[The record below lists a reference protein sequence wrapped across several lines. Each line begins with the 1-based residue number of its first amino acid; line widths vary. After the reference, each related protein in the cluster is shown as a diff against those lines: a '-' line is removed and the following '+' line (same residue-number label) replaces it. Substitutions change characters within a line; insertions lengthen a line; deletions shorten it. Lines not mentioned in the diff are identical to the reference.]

1 MPVPAAIQFVPGR
14 ALLPSIA
21 VAVVLLSS
29 VGAAAATPPLAGPL
43 ADLPILMDV
52 SQAAPQATWTPMQD
66 EPPVPGVQD
75 GLGPGSA
82 MQQRTGSTGFIC
94 TAAFLLRDPTTGTYY
109 LSTAGHC
116 LVRDDT
122 DPTPYTGAAN
132 PDKMHE
138 EFSICVAGCID
149 NALGVGTYVTLRAD
163 DAGHPAVYAR
173 SGGVG
178 ADFGI
183 LRLPDD
189 VHDVLRPAIPQWG
202 GPTGLDAGA
211 SGDFYVH
218 FGHGSYCC
226 PVTGSVASR
235 TPADQGRVAVSL
247 GADADAFQALGSI
260 SGGDSGSGIARGIP
274 NGDVLVGAEAV
285 GVITHGTIGVGV
297 IMSGTVLSKGL
308 AMVEGAT
315 GLKLEL
321 VQEGDPL
328 PRGPTAEPPEAPT
341 EALAI
346 RAPRHGATLDVDDKR
361 VHVEGTADPGTP
373 WGEGLQV
380 QVAVDDPQFGFD
392 RRVPVR
398 GNATW
403 NATWDLAGESLGTHT
418 LRARLVDAEGAVLA
432 QHNISIT
439 LVKDPPASS
448 TSSSASRSPSS
459 LASTASTWGSAG
471 PGGTNATA
479 SDAPRPAPAPAGAIG
494 LAAVAIAA
502 LVRRRHAA

>member
-1 MPVPAAIQFVPGR
+1 MDAAEAP
-14 ALLPSIA
+14 
-21 VAVVLLSS
+21 
-29 VGAAAATPPLAGPL
+29 
-43 ADLPILMDV
+43 
-52 SQAAPQATWTPMQD
+52 PQATWSPTQD
-66 EPPVPGVQD
+66 APPVPGIQD

-82 MQQRTGSTGFIC
+82 LQQRTGSSGFIC

-116 LVRDDT
+116 LVRDETDT
-122 DPTPYTGAAN
+122 TPYTGAAN

-149 NALGVGTYVTLRAD
+149 NSLGVGTYVTLRAD

-183 LRLPDD
+183 LRLPDE
-189 VHDVLRPAIPQWG
+189 VHDKLRPHIPQWG
-202 GPTGLDAGA
+202 GPTGIDAGA

-235 TPADQGRVAVSL
+235 TPADQGRIAVSL
-247 GADADAFQALGSI
+247 GADEDAFEAFGSI

-274 NGDVLVGAEAV
+274 TGDVLVGAEAV

-308 AMVEGAT
+308 AMVEAAT
-315 GLKLEL
+315 GLRLEL

-328 PRGPTAEPPEAPT
+328 PRGPTAEPAEMPS

-346 RAPRHGATLDVDDKR
+346 LTPRHGTTFDVDDKR
-361 VHVEGTADPGTP
+361 IRVEGTADPGIP
-373 WGEGLQV
+373 WGEGFQV
-380 QVAVDDPQFGFD
+380 QVAIDDPQFGFD

-403 NATWDLAGESLGTHT
+403 NATWDLAGESLGAHT
-418 LRARLVDAEGAVLA
+418 LRARLVDTEGTVLA
-432 QHNISIT
+432 QHNVTIT
-439 LVKDPPASS
+439 LAKDAPASS
-448 TSSSASRSPSS
+448 SSTTSRPPGSPSGTTSGSSS
-459 LASTASTWGSAG
+459 TG
-471 PGGTNATA
+471 PGGTSATA
-479 SDAPRPAPAPAGAIG
+479 TEAPRSVPAPAAAIG
-494 LAAVAIAA
+494 LAVVAIAA
-502 LVRRRHAA
+502 LLRRRHAV